1 MKVVS
6 SDGTIIQE
14 GTPVIASKAENISDA
29 TWSTVQNGMGR
40 VISNGALNVLMQ
52 KLPVKVS
59 AKSGTAQE
67 DKTRGNHA
75 CYIMFTQD
83 ENGEADVV
91 TSVMLPYAYA
101 AANAGIMA
109 YYALS
114 CYYGVDVPQS
124 VFFDTDTNIIINE

>member
-1 MKVVS
+1 MYLLCTNTKYHIVFTLS
-6 SDGTIIQE
+6 T
-14 GTPVIASKAENISDA
+14 ENKNFFKLSVDIE
-29 TWSTVQNGMGR
+29 
-40 VISNGALNVLMQ
+40 ALW
-52 KLPVKVS
+52 
-59 AKSGTAQE
+59 
-67 DKTRGNHA
+67 

>member
-1 MKVVS
+1 
-6 SDGTIIQE
+6 
-14 GTPVIASKAENISDA
+14 
-29 TWSTVQNGMGR
+29 MGR